1 VNDTRNGKIYGAL
14 FLFFIVILIVGG
26 YVLTVKITKE
36 DNNDKI
42 NTSNNEKEEE
52 NVVVSDK
59 YKIDK
64 TKEYLYFENI
74 DSKSLEHE
82 IIYQDIIININSN
95 DAKNLE
101 TKLNNEMTELRKTY
115 KKLSEQE
122 ISEEDEEKILYKED
136 DIYSTSFKKYTRYF
150 YKNYTTLLVD
160 SFDYDCFN
168 GSAYKSSISY
178 VFDINTGKILT
189 KKELLNIYNKNLD
202 SLKSRVKET
211 LESEQT
217 EVEGTNLID
226 ITSTI
231 NSFDNDD
238 NYALYINKSGFLAVS
253 FLVKT
258 TQIDY
263 NDVIILN

>member
-1 VNDTRNGKIYGAL
+1 VDDTRNGIVYGAL

-26 YVLTVKITKE
+26 YVLTVKVTKE
-36 DNNDKI
+36 DSSDKI
-42 NTSNNEKEEE
+42 NTNNNEKTEE
-52 NVVVSDK
+52 NVVISDK

-64 TKEYLYFENI
+64 TKEYIYFDNI

-82 IIYQDIIININSN
+82 IIFQDIIININSN

-101 TKLNNEMTELRKTY
+101 TKLNNDMAELRKTY
-115 KKLSEQE
+115 KKISDQE
-122 ISEEDEEKILYKED
+122 LSEEDKERILYKED
-136 DIYSTSFKKYTRYF
+136 DIYSTLFKKYTKYF
-150 YKNYTTLLVD
+150 YKNYTSLLVD
-160 SFDYDCFN
+160 SFDYDCYN
-168 GSAYKSSISY
+168 GSTYKNSISY
-178 VFDINTGKILT
+178 VFDTNTGKILT
-189 KKELLNIYNKNLD
+189 KKEILNIYNKNLD
-202 SLKSRVKET
+202 NLKLKVEEA

-238 NYALYINKSGFLAVS
+238 NYALYINKSGFLVVS

-263 NDVIILN
+263 NDDIILN